1 MITTARQQGYSA
13 SISMALIVNGST
25 LPIAQLGPD
34 FLLLRETLSHPPT
47 EATIVM
53 QIDGNERQWTVKLP
67 DGLAEGVERVR
78 IE

>member
-1 MITTARQQGYSA
+1 
-13 SISMALIVNGST
+13 MALIVNGST

-34 FLLLRETLSHPPT
+34 FLLLRGTLSHPPT

>member
-1 MITTARQQGYSA
+1 
-13 SISMALIVNGST
+13 MALIVNGST

-34 FLLLRETLSHPPT
+34 FLLLRQRLSHPPT

>member
-13 SISMALIVNGST
+13 KISMALIVNGST
-25 LPIAQLGPD
+25 LSIAQLGPD

-47 EATIVM
+47 EATVVM